1 MDNKQFESVI
11 ELKIRDMVAL
21 IIDRKQLAFNEAIQ
35 YVYESQLYTLLT
47 DETTKL
53 WHLSAAKLAGIIID
67 EKEHKQLKLPDY
79 V

>member
-1 MDNKQFESVI
+1 MDNKQFESII

-21 IIDRKQLAFNEAIQ
+21 IIERKQLSFDEAIQ
-35 YVYESQLYTLLT
+35 YVYESKLYTLLT

-53 WHLSAAKLAGIIID
+53 WHLSTIKLATILID
-67 EKEHKQLKLPDY
+67 EKEYKQLNLPDY

>member
-21 IIDRKQLAFNEAIQ
+21 IIDRKQLSFDKAIQ

-53 WHLSAAKLAGIIID
+53 WHLSAIKLVGILID
-67 EKEHKQLKLPDY
+67 EKEYKQLNLPDY